1 VLYHLRLKGNGAHMI
16 GSCDEVDPASGVPTC
31 ATCGYRT
38 DPDFTNPGFRMRR
51 RRLDISCCYDGAVVV
66 SDRFRTLYASLGGSN
81 LRFVDL
87 PKAPGFHHLT
97 CITPVALDYAAMGT
111 QCLRL
116 CTGCGRYLDV
126 VGCGTLVLAPG
137 ALLAGN
143 ELAFADRYFGS
154 HNEAIP
160 LLLCGELLAKAIG
173 AAGLAGI
180 DACEPVAMTQQG

>member
-51 RRLDISCCYDGAVVV
+51 RRLDLSSCYDGAVVV
-66 SDRFRTLYASLGGSN
+66 SDRFRTLYGSLGGSN

-116 CTGCGRYLDV
+116 CAGCGRHLDV

-137 ALLAGN
+137 AFLAGN

-160 LLLCGELLAKAIG
+160 LLVCGEILAKTMG

-180 DACEPVAMTQQG
+180 DACEPVAMQQG

>member
-1 VLYHLRLKGNGAHMI
+1 MSPPVLYHLSLKGNGAHMI

-31 ATCGYRT
+31 VTCGYRT

-51 RRLDISCCYDGAVVV
+51 RRLDISCCYDGAVIV

-97 CITPVALDYAAMGT
+97 CITPIALDYAAMGT

-116 CTGCGRYLDV
+116 CSGCGRHLDV

-143 ELAFADRYFGS
+143 ELAFPTGTSAPTTRPSRSCCVVSFWRR
-154 HNEAIP
+154 P
-160 LLLCGELLAKAIG
+160 LGPRGWPASMRANRWR
-173 AAGLAGI
+173 
-180 DACEPVAMTQQG
+180 